1 MGKNPPGYSTSNL
14 VRAFNNKLNM
24 NHNKKRGIIVKS
36 YILVFAFL
44 VLGISSFAQSPLK
57 IGYVDSEVILT
68 QFSESIKAQG
78 DLDALTNRWSAQ
90 LDSMT
95 LAYQQSIADYQKQVE
110 TMNEAK
116 KTEAQQKIV
125 KMEQDIMEFRKAK
138 FTQGSG
144 EIYKKQE
151 ELFKPIKAKIYDAI
165 EKVSK
170 EENMQFVFDKSG
182 DIILLYADSAFD
194 ITFKVLDRLRTSK

>member
-1 MGKNPPGYSTSNL
+1 
-14 VRAFNNKLNM
+14 
-24 NHNKKRGIIVKS
+24 VKS
-36 YILVFAFL
+36 YILVLVFL
-44 VLGISSFAQSPLK
+44 VLGFTSFAQSSLK

-95 LAYQQSIADYQKQVE
+95 LGYQQSIADYQKQVE
-110 TMNEAK
+110 TMKEPQK
-116 KTEAQQKIV
+116 LEAQQKIV

-138 FTQGSG
+138 FTQGTG

-151 ELFKPIKAKIYDAI
+151 ELFSPIKAKIYAAI

-194 ITFKVLDRLRTSK
+194 ITFKVLDRLKRGN

>member
-1 MGKNPPGYSTSNL
+1 M
-14 VRAFNNKLNM
+14 
-24 NHNKKRGIIVKS
+24 KS
-36 YILVFAFL
+36 YIFGLAFL
-44 VLGISSFAQSPLK
+44 LLSINAFSQTQLR

-68 QFSESIKAQG
+68 QFSEAIKAQG

-90 LDSMT
+90 VDSMT
-95 LAYQQSIADYQKQVE
+95 QVYQQSIADYQKQSE

-125 KMEQDIMEFRKAK
+125 KMEQDIMDFRRAK
-138 FTQGSG
+138 FTQGTG

-151 ELFKPIKAKIYDAI
+151 ELFSPVKTKIYAAI
-165 EKVSK
+165 QKIAK

-182 DIILLYADSAFD
+182 DIILLYADSSFD
-194 ITFKVLDRLRTSK
+194 ITFKVLDTLKRGMQ

>member
-1 MGKNPPGYSTSNL
+1 MKN
-14 VRAFNNKLNM
+14 
-24 NHNKKRGIIVKS
+24 
-36 YILVFAFL
+36 YILVLTFLAF
-44 VLGISSFAQSPLK
+44 GFTSFAQTPLK

-78 DLDALTNRWSAQ
+78 DLDAITSKWSAQ

-95 LAYQQSIADYQKQVE
+95 LAYQQAIADYQKQAE
-110 TMNEAK
+110 TMNDAK

-125 KMEQDIMEFRKAK
+125 KMEQDIMDFRKAK
-138 FTQGSG
+138 FTQGTG
-144 EIYKKQE
+144 EIYKRQE
-151 ELFKPIKAKIYDAI
+151 ALFAPIKAKIYDAI

-182 DIILLYADSAFD
+182 DIILLYADSSFD
-194 ITFKVLDRLRTSK
+194 ITFKVLDRLKRGN

>member
-1 MGKNPPGYSTSNL
+1 LY
-14 VRAFNNKLNM
+14 NNKE
-24 NHNKKRGIIVKS
+24 RGIVVKS
-36 YILVFAFL
+36 YILVLAFL
-44 VLGISSFAQSPLK
+44 VLGFNSYAQSPLK

-78 DLDALTNRWSAQ
+78 DLDALTNKWSAQ

-95 LAYQQSIADYQKQVE
+95 LAYQKQVE

-125 KMEQDIMEFRKAK
+125 KMEQEIMEFRKVK

-151 ELFKPIKAKIYDAI
+151 ELFSPIKAKIYAAI

-182 DIILLYADSAFD
+182 DIILLYADSSFD
-194 ITFKVLDRLRTSK
+194 ITFKVLDRLKRGN

>member
-1 MGKNPPGYSTSNL
+1 M
-14 VRAFNNKLNM
+14 
-24 NHNKKRGIIVKS
+24 KS
-36 YILVFAFL
+36 YILVLVFF
-44 VLGISSFAQSPLK
+44 VLGFTSFAQSQLK

-95 LAYQQSIADYQKQVE
+95 LGYQQSIADYQKQAE

-125 KMEQDIMEFRKAK
+125 KMEQDIMDFRKTK
-138 FTQGSG
+138 FTQGTG

-151 ELFKPIKAKIYDAI
+151 ELFAPIKAKIYAAI

-170 EENMQFVFDKSG
+170 EESMQFVFDKSG
-182 DIILLYADSAFD
+182 DIILLYADSSFD
-194 ITFKVLDRLRTSK
+194 ITFKVLDRLKRGN

>member
-1 MGKNPPGYSTSNL
+1 
-14 VRAFNNKLNM
+14 
-24 NHNKKRGIIVKS
+24 VKS
-36 YILVFAFL
+36 YILVLAFL
-44 VLGISSFAQSPLK
+44 VLGFNSYAQSPLK

-78 DLDALTNRWSAQ
+78 DLDALTNKWSAQ

-110 TMNEAK
+110 TMNDAK

-151 ELFKPIKAKIYDAI
+151 ELFAPIKAKIYAAI

-182 DIILLYADSAFD
+182 DIILLYADSSFD
-194 ITFKVLDRLRTSK
+194 ITFKVLDRLKRGN